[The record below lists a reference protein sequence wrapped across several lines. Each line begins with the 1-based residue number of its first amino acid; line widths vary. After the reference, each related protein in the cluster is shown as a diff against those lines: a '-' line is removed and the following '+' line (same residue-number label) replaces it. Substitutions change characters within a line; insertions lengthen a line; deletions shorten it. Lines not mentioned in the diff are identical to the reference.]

1 MIRMFSIKNCLF
13 FGRLFPLES
22 SGSLDILE
30 FHRDQ
35 VSFPFFNPSCK
46 DNVATY
52 GNFEVKFPSFIRS

>member
-35 VSFPFFNPSCK
+35 VSFPFLIRLY
-46 DNVATY
+46 NVATY